1 MPSKSI
7 PVSLN
12 YKFFE
17 ARSEDN
23 KDFNIKLNFE
33 IFIGKILIF

>member
-17 ARSEDN
+17 ARSEEN
-23 KDFNIKLNFE
+23 KDFNKLNFE